1 MSNATTSGETAADAV
16 RLPITDEL
24 DLHTFRPS
32 DLGEL
37 LPAYFAECRARGLRR
52 IRVVHGKGT
61 GTLRTTVHTLL
72 RRSPV
77 VRSFGACDETSGS
90 WGATWVELIP

>member
-37 LPAYFAECRARGLRR
+37 LPAYFAECRARGLDPDAPGPALEEVRQL
-52 IRVVHGKGT
+52 VQDGN
-61 GTLRTTVHTLL
+61 TLGIDISSSTVWRSCVWLKASRFSTAITT
-72 RRSPV
+72 P
-77 VRSFGACDETSGS
+77 
-90 WGATWVELIP
+90 